1 MFKLLK
7 VVLVLAGLA
16 GLAYLAFFV
25 PLGEHSLYQHLVGI
39 SQTDEA
45 QQLGDEIE
53 KKAEDLKTDV
63 AQKVPAIIGQDER
76 EPADGDGPLSEISDA
91 DRAAL
96 SELLKQKN
104 K

>member
-1 MFKLLK
+1 MFKLIKLALL
-7 VVLVLAGLA
+7 LVGLL

-25 PLGEHSLYQHLVGI
+25 PLGEETLYEHLVGI
-39 SQTDEA
+39 SETDEA
-45 QQLGDEIE
+45 AKLGDELE
-53 KKAEDLKTDV
+53 KKAKDISDDV
-63 AQKVPAIIGQDER
+63 VETVPEIIGKDAADDEKK
-76 EPADGDGPLSEISDA
+76 ADPLSQISDE